1 MATKKDEKVVKK
13 TTVKKVKEEV
23 KNEEVV
29 VAEVVRTKADI
40 RKDLRKRARDIE
52 VEVLNMTNGEF
63 FYRCKKTHEEL
74 NLQEKGDTDVVTLD
88 FLMTMK
94 NQHRTLLERLD
105 LVILDVY
112 ADYGIE
118 DVLEYLGLTKIYGE
132 ERFDIDYIENAI
144 NDMEINEFSNLIDR
158 ASIGLVVKM
167 AERGIQ
173 LAKEGGFDSNF
184 KRSCISKRLGKD
196 DLFDI

>member
-1 MATKKDEKVVKK
+1 MAAKKTVEKKKKETVEEIVETKVEKTIGKEVVK
-13 TTVKKVKEEV
+13 
-23 KNEEVV
+23 
-29 VAEVVRTKADI
+29 TKAEI
-40 RKDLRKRARDIE
+40 KRELRQNAKNIE

-112 ADYGIE
+112 ADYEIE
-118 DVLEYLGLTKIYGE
+118 DILEYLGLTKIYGE

-144 NDMEINEFSNLIDR
+144 NDMEVNEFSNLVDR
-158 ASIGLVVKM
+158 ASIGLVIKM

-184 KRSCISKRLGKD
+184 KRSCIAKRLGKD